1 MAAKK
6 FLRNV
11 AGRITEI
18 IATVTSSGVGN
29 DGDIVALDTSGKL
42 DVSVL
47 PVGVG
52 PDVKIHPSSE
62 NLVSGDWVNIW
73 NDAGTLKVRKAD
85 ATATGK
91 EADGFVLANVT
102 SPADATVHF
111 DGINTALGSLTL
123 GAQYFL
129 STTPGV
135 GVATTPPSASGNIVQ
150 RLGKAI
156 SLTEIESDLGNVGI
170 LVA

>member
-18 IATVTSSGVGN
+18 IATVVSSGVAN
-29 DGDIVALDTSGKL
+29 DGDVVALDTTGRL
-42 DVSVL
+42 DVTVL

-62 NLVSGDWVNIW
+62 NLAAGDWINIW
-73 NDAGTLKVRKAD
+73 LDVGTLKVRKAD
-85 ATATGK
+85 ATAAGK

-102 SPADATVHF
+102 APANATVF
-111 DGINTALGSLTL
+111 FGGINTALASLTL

-135 GVATTPPSASGNIVQ
+135 GVATTPPSASGNVVQ

-156 SLTEIESDLGNVGI
+156 SATEIESDLGNIGI

>member
-1 MAAKK
+1 
-6 FLRNV
+6 
-11 AGRITEI
+11 
-18 IATVTSSGVGN
+18 
-29 DGDIVALDTSGKL
+29 
-42 DVSVL
+42 
-47 PVGVG
+47 
-52 PDVKIHPSSE
+52 
-62 NLVSGDWVNIW
+62 
-73 NDAGTLKVRKAD
+73 
-85 ATATGK
+85 
-91 EADGFVLANVT
+91 
-102 SPADATVHF
+102 VHF